1 MTLGLHRS
9 AARLRARQARLVAL
23 KARIQQQITDADC
36 LIEAIDEYCDENPD
50 DCTAQPTIR
59 IGGSKLFGSASI
71 LQRCCLPC
79 QRSLRRRR
87 RIALVRRPLSESLA
101 QLVYGQ
107 RLRSPLSP

>member
-50 DCTAQPTIR
+50 DCACAANDPNWREQIVRQREHLAAMLLAVSEKLATPTKNR
-59 IGGSKLFGSASI
+59 T
-71 LQRCCLPC
+71 
-79 QRSLRRRR
+79 
-87 RIALVRRPLSESLA
+87 RPEA
-101 QLVYGQ
+101 AK
-107 RLRSPLSP
+107 